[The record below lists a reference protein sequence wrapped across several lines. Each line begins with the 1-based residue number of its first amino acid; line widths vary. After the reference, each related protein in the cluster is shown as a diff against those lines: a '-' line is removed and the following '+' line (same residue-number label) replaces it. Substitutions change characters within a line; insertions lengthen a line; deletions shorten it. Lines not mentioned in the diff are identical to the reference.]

1 MNLYKKL
8 VSFGLFG
15 IFFLAQTVVAGEKLL
30 PFYLAS
36 QSKADANAVLAE
48 AKNKLT
54 GAGFEIVGEYSP
66 YQGAT
71 IVIITNDELKSN
83 ASASENGGFG
93 AIQRV
98 SVTDLN
104 GDIQL
109 AYTNPIYMSHAY
121 RMKGRLTGV
130 ESKLKSALGFVKAY
144 GPKEGME
151 ADDIEGFHY
160 MFGMPY
166 FDEPVEIADYG
177 SYDKAIKMLES
188 GLASKKGG
196 VSQVFKVELNG
207 KGAVFGVAMTKG
219 MSSDATI
226 MKEIDF
232 KPLRSTPQLPYE
244 VLVTEKGIIYILAAQ
259 YRIAINFPDLSMAG
273 SNSFMGIMS
282 SPDAIIEVIQTA
294 AGK

>member
-1 MNLYKKL
+1 MNLYKQL
-8 VSFGLFG
+8 VTFFFFCTLF
-15 IFFLAQTVVAGEKLL
+15 LVQSALAGEKLL

-36 QSKADANAVLAE
+36 QSKTDASTVLAE
-48 AKNKLT
+48 TKTKLT

-66 YQGAT
+66 YQGAN
-71 IVIITNDELKSN
+71 IVIISNDELKSN
-83 ASASENGGFG
+83 ATASENGGFG
-93 AIQRV
+93 AVQRV
-98 SVTDLN
+98 SVTDVN

-121 RMKGRLTGV
+121 RMKGRLANV
-130 ESKLKSALGFVKAY
+130 ESTLKSVLGFTKAY
-144 GPKEGME
+144 GPKEGMD

-177 SYDKAIKMLES
+177 NYDKAVKMLES

-196 VSQVFKVELNG
+196 VSKVYKLELNG
-207 KGAVFGVAMTKG
+207 KGAVFGVAMTQG
-219 MSSDATI
+219 MSSDKTI

-232 KPLRSTPQLPYE
+232 KPIRSTPQLPYE

-282 SPDAIIEVIQTA
+282 SPDAIIDVIKVA